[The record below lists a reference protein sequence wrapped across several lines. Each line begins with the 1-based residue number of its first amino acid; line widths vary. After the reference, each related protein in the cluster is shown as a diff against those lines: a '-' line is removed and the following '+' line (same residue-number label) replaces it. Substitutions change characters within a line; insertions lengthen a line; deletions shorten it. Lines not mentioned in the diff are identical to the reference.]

1 MFLSRSPRRSK
12 HGHEKNGK
20 HGKKVDPYLEP
31 LRQRWICYECGKIR
45 SDKIRERH
53 PLAVDEKMQPNWCG
67 RCRITHEHNGKP
79 LAWYGQRHYCWGCG
93 IVRSEK
99 YHRENELAPGRSS
112 GPNYCKPCREASP
125 GYEHNLREA
134 SEVGGETTNLDKA
147 FMRQVHDANL
157 SDIEEDKDDHAST
170 SNRAPGKE
178 NDARAGLLKSR
189 EATSS
194 MLKNRSF
201 KTKTDSDTSSEGN
214 VTIKKLK
221 EMHLEADKTL
231 NSGGKAGDGG
241 ARLSAGYS
249 YKPPSVESASGCSS
263 TVGGDV
269 KTYRVSHCDTGNL
282 APAGGDGDREM
293 KDAIFYT
300 ADKACQAD
308 ISSTIRV
315 YPSGPDTV
323 ASPMDVH
330 QSDSGSRPT
339 TCERDG
345 LAVDENIGDKI
356 RLGKEPLEPF
366 TSPAHL
372 NPDLYTMNHRAWA
385 AQSSAPKAYD
395 HIMSPPIPAG
405 YGAHC
410 GAGGSDPGTGAQY
423 TTQPSCFSRPQN
435 GFNSAAHFSDA
446 HCRRD
451 FSGDSYHDHANEDQY
466 GYSRPS
472 YPGGGFAQTQQNYHY
487 GHQDA
492 YGTQCQYGPQSQ
504 YGAQGQTGFK
514 GQPGSWTDHN
524 GHGFS
529 QQGPAFEDSGYSAP
543 KEFDFSFLGRA
554 NGGSAADSAS
564 DNYVPT
570 QEEINA
576 YTQRNCMG
584 PQTKATTPR
593 AEPQWT
599 IYEDDDAARNQQ
611 QWGDPAV
618 GAYAWRDGK
627 TSVHHVSSSTP
638 GNTVTILSIREITS
652 DEDLSAKCDGDRDDD
667 GDGMFLKSRHRC

>member
-1 MFLSRSPRRSK
+1 
-12 HGHEKNGK
+12 
-20 HGKKVDPYLEP
+20 
-31 LRQRWICYECGKIR
+31 
-45 SDKIRERH
+45 
-53 PLAVDEKMQPNWCG
+53 
-67 RCRITHEHNGKP
+67 
-79 LAWYGQRHYCWGCG
+79 
-93 IVRSEK
+93 
-99 YHRENELAPGRSS
+99 
-112 GPNYCKPCREASP
+112 
-125 GYEHNLREA
+125 
-134 SEVGGETTNLDKA
+134 
-147 FMRQVHDANL
+147 MRQVHDANL

-339 TCERDG
+339 TCGTDGSGASCRFPSGTSRTSAASMRFRARRNPAETSTGSPPERDG

-356 RLGKEPLEPF
+356 RYEALGSGPWAQQSAHNGAHEQPWQGTFGTVHQSSSMAGGYANGQKLTDLPMPPTPPHESSWPYNQQQ
-366 TSPAHL
+366 HL

-395 HIMSPPIPAG
+395 HIMSPPKPAG